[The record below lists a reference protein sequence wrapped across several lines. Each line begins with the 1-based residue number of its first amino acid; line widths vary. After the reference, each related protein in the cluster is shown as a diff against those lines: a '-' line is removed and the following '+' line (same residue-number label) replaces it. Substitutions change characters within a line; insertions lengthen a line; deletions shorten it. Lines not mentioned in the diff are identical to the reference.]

1 MLWGWWVH
9 LQGQGERNKPVRLP
23 LQRKSYAGTPD
34 RESCPLPSTW
44 GLCAVL
50 AWANKWRLKTRE
62 ISGTEKCQNL
72 RVGYSLKENRVWLE
86 ATLLTVWNLKGEK
99 IKIWT
104 YHFQTTQLPAIS
116 IVRIGQTEWAT
127 EMLTCCTGSNL
138 VAMLFKLFCL
148 FNSQRKK

>member
-1 MLWGWWVH
+1 M
-9 LQGQGERNKPVRLP
+9 RLP
-23 LQRKSYAGTPD
+23 LQRKSYAGIPD

-44 GLCAVL
+44 GPCAVL

-72 RVGYSLKENRVWLE
+72 RVSYSLKENSVWLE
-86 ATLLTVWNLKGEK
+86 VTLLTVWNLKEEK
-99 IKIWT
+99 IKIST
-104 YHFQTTQLPAIS
+104 YHFQNYTTFSHIDRKM
-116 IVRIGQTEWAT
+116 VRIGQTECAT

-148 FNSQRKK
+148 FNSQGKK